1 MSKSLLSQELIDVL
15 CLQLVHEKFNSTAY
29 MYIAGWLRNK
39 GLNNIAEKF
48 MGQWKEEI
56 EHSKQIFDFLTDMNC
71 PVSMDSVDSVD
82 FEITTMSSISSFY
95 LDREILTTT
104 SLEEIK
110 KMCIEE
116 NNGVAE
122 EFLRQMINQQRAE
135 LEEASTF
142 YDEMQLIGD
151 AWALIKLYDLGIGE

>member
-1 MSKSLLSQELIDVL
+1 MAKNLLSQELTDVL
-15 CLQLVHEKFNSTAY
+15 NLQIAHEIYNANLYLF
-29 MYIAGWLRNK
+29 IAGYLKNK
-39 GLNNIAEKF
+39 GLDNLAEKF
-48 MGQWKEEI
+48 IGQWKEET
-56 EHSKQIFDFLTDMNC
+56 EHSKLIFDFLTDMNAK
-71 PVSMDSVDSVD
+71 VVMETIDSVD
-82 FEITTMSSISSFY
+82 FEISTMSSISSFY
-95 LDREILTTT
+95 LDREVLTTT

-116 NNGVAE
+116 SNGVAE

-151 AWALIKLYDLGIGE
+151 AWALVKLYDLGIGE